1 MSGDNAVGLFPVRFV
16 IGTGLPGAPTLTLNL
31 LVDTPRRRVVGNATI
46 TQAVSPPLDLH
57 VDVWGSF
64 TYMAVMPP
72 GKTRILVTLQ
82 GNSGGPT
89 SNAMTTFR
97 LHLVLNADWQAGIA
111 SYSYWVDGQWHEVES
126 VPAHIDR
133 EFVPLEPGPVLP
145 PETLNALTIGRTLY
159 GPAIQR
165 ATASGD
171 LAHMKTLAAYA
182 QQQLDSHQEIA
193 SANAALHAEI
203 RKLEGRQ

>member
-1 MSGDNAVGLFPVRFV
+1 M
-16 IGTGLPGAPTLTLNL
+16 
-31 LVDTPRRRVVGNATI
+31 VGNATI

-57 VDVWGSF
+57 IDVWGGF

-126 VPAHIDR
+126 VPAHVDR

>member
-1 MSGDNAVGLFPVRFV
+1 MSADNAVGLFPVSYV
-16 IGTGLPGAPTLTLNL
+16 VGTGLPGAPTLRLNL
-31 LVDTPRRRVVGNATI
+31 LVDTPRRKVVGNATV

-57 VDVWGSF
+57 VDVWGEF
-64 TYMAVMPP
+64 TYMALMPP
-72 GKTRILVTLQ
+72 HGTRILVTVQ

-97 LHLVLNADWQAGIA
+97 LYMVVGADWQAGIA
-111 SYSYWVDGQWHEVES
+111 SYSYWSNGQWHEVES
-126 VPAHIDR
+126 VPARVDH
-133 EFVPLEPGPVLP
+133 EFVPLEPGPVI

-165 ATASGD
+165 ARASGD
-171 LAHMKTLAAYA
+171 LAHMKTLAAYV
-182 QQQLDSHQEIA
+182 QQQLDSHQEIV
-193 SANAALHAEI
+193 SAHAALHAEI